1 MFVRNH
7 SRANSCIKK
16 IDRWSL
22 CYNNAIK
29 RSEQREEGKSN
40 AVVCSKERDKSM
52 KFFFLYL
59 LPYLE
64 DQS

>member
-1 MFVRNH
+1 MLQQLRLKEVQR
-7 SRANSCIKK
+7 
-16 IDRWSL
+16 
-22 CYNNAIK
+22 
-29 RSEQREEGKSN
+29 REEGKSN

-52 KFFFLYL
+52 KFIFCVILYL